1 MASDNRLLGSG
12 KTYSAAEVQQI
23 LENFDPIWMF
33 HKDHPE
39 GQVVKKQVIF
49 DKLVEEGWV
58 DHPGKC
64 TLLPGLEKFYEGAEE
79 EGEDVEEV
87 KKTEK
92 TKKVEKA
99 EEVEPEAPEYRTAK
113 IKKLFKD

>member
-39 GQVVKKQVIF
+39 GQVVKKQVVF

-64 TLLPGLEKFYEGAEE
+64 TLLPGFEKYYEGEIEE
-79 EGEDVEEV
+79 SKE
-87 KKTEK
+87 
-92 TKKVEKA
+92 
-99 EEVEPEAPEYRTAK
+99 EPEGPKYRSGE
-113 IKKLFKD
+113 